1 MQGKGGIQRKII
13 HFTCKIKTLFA
24 YLEKLLYLCA
34 DFWKKCTS
42 FVRFGQENRITY
54 RKPSKQSMTHEQ
66 FTQIYLPFSGKMY
79 ALAYNLLR
87 NRDEARDCVQ
97 DVYSE
102 LWVKRD
108 TIEPDKPPLPFV
120 LTMVRNNC
128 LDRLK
133 SRSAQADD
141 ETLETLLDHNTEN
154 QIEAASDLNAVIQ
167 LIDKLPS
174 DQQIIL
180 RLRTIDGLE
189 IEQIQ
194 ELTHFSRENIYTLL
208 SRARKTLKEL
218 TAKL

>member
-1 MQGKGGIQRKII
+1 
-13 HFTCKIKTLFA
+13 
-24 YLEKLLYLCA
+24 
-34 DFWKKCTS
+34 
-42 FVRFGQENRITY
+42 
-54 RKPSKQSMTHEQ
+54 MTHEQ
-66 FTQIYLPFSGKMY
+66 FTQIYLPYSGKMY

-97 DVYSE
+97 DAYAE
-102 LWVKRD
+102 LWNKRD
-108 TIEPDKPPLPFV
+108 TIEPDKPPLALV

-133 SRSAQADD
+133 SRSTKADD
-141 ETLETLLDHNTEN
+141 EILETLLDHNTEN
-154 QIEAASDLNAVIQ
+154 QIDAASDLNAVIQ
-167 LIDKLPS
+167 LIDKLPH
-174 DQQIIL
+174 DQQLVL

>member
-1 MQGKGGIQRKII
+1 
-13 HFTCKIKTLFA
+13 
-24 YLEKLLYLCA
+24 
-34 DFWKKCTS
+34 
-42 FVRFGQENRITY
+42 
-54 RKPSKQSMTHEQ
+54 MTHEQ

-97 DVYSE
+97 DVYAE
-102 LWVKRD
+102 LWNKRD
-108 TIEPDKPPLPFV
+108 TIEPDKPPLALA

-133 SRSAQADD
+133 SRNTNTDD
-141 ETLETLLDHNTEN
+141 EILETLLDHNTEN
-154 QIEAASDLNAVIQ
+154 QIDAASDLNALIQ
-167 LIDKLPS
+167 LIDKLPH
-174 DQQIIL
+174 DQQLVL

-189 IEQIQ
+189 MEQIQ

-208 SRARKTLKEL
+208 SRARKSLKEL

>member
-1 MQGKGGIQRKII
+1 
-13 HFTCKIKTLFA
+13 
-24 YLEKLLYLCA
+24 
-34 DFWKKCTS
+34 
-42 FVRFGQENRITY
+42 
-54 RKPSKQSMTHEQ
+54 MTHEQ
-66 FTQIYLPFSGKMY
+66 FTQIYLPYSGKMY

-97 DVYSE
+97 DVYAE
-102 LWVKRD
+102 LWNKRD
-108 TIEPDKPPLPFV
+108 TIEPDKPPLALV

-133 SRSAQADD
+133 SRSTKADD
-141 ETLETLLDHNTEN
+141 EILETLLDHNTEN
-154 QIEAASDLNAVIQ
+154 QIDAASDLNAVIQ
-167 LIDKLPS
+167 LIDELPH
-174 DQQIIL
+174 DQQLVL

-208 SRARKTLKEL
+208 SRARKSLKEL

>member
-1 MQGKGGIQRKII
+1 
-13 HFTCKIKTLFA
+13 
-24 YLEKLLYLCA
+24 
-34 DFWKKCTS
+34 
-42 FVRFGQENRITY
+42 
-54 RKPSKQSMTHEQ
+54 MTHEQ

-97 DVYSE
+97 DAYAE
-102 LWVKRD
+102 LWNKRD
-108 TIEPDKPPLPFV
+108 TIEPDKQPLALV

-133 SRSAQADD
+133 TRSTKADD
-141 ETLETLLDHNTEN
+141 EILETLLDHNTEN
-154 QIEAASDLNAVIQ
+154 QIDAASDLNAVIQ
-167 LIDKLPS
+167 LIDKLPR
-174 DQQIIL
+174 DQQLVL

-208 SRARKTLKEL
+208 SRARKSLKEL

>member
-1 MQGKGGIQRKII
+1 
-13 HFTCKIKTLFA
+13 
-24 YLEKLLYLCA
+24 
-34 DFWKKCTS
+34 
-42 FVRFGQENRITY
+42 
-54 RKPSKQSMTHEQ
+54 MTHEQ

-97 DVYSE
+97 DVYAE
-102 LWVKRD
+102 LWNKRD
-108 TIEPDKPPLPFV
+108 TIEPDKPPLP
-120 LTMVRNNC
+120 MVRNNC

-133 SRSAQADD
+133 SRSTQADD

-154 QIEAASDLNAVIQ
+154 QIEAASDLNVVIQ

-174 DQQIIL
+174 DQQIII
-180 RLRTIDGLE
+180 RLRTIDVLE

>member
-1 MQGKGGIQRKII
+1 
-13 HFTCKIKTLFA
+13 
-24 YLEKLLYLCA
+24 
-34 DFWKKCTS
+34 
-42 FVRFGQENRITY
+42 
-54 RKPSKQSMTHEQ
+54 MTHEQ

-97 DVYSE
+97 DAYVE
-102 LWVKRD
+102 LWNKRD
-108 TIEPDKPPLPFV
+108 TIEPDKPPLALV

-133 SRSAQADD
+133 TRSTKADD
-141 ETLETLLDHNTEN
+141 EILETLLDHNTEN
-154 QIEAASDLNAVIQ
+154 QIDAASDLNAVIQ
-167 LIDKLPS
+167 LIDKLPR
-174 DQQIIL
+174 DQQLVL

-208 SRARKTLKEL
+208 SRARKSLKEL

>member
-1 MQGKGGIQRKII
+1 
-13 HFTCKIKTLFA
+13 
-24 YLEKLLYLCA
+24 
-34 DFWKKCTS
+34 
-42 FVRFGQENRITY
+42 
-54 RKPSKQSMTHEQ
+54 MTHEQ
-66 FTQIYLPFSGKMY
+66 FTQIYLPYSGKMY

-97 DVYSE
+97 DAYAE
-102 LWVKRD
+102 LWNKRD
-108 TIEPDKPPLPFV
+108 TIEPDKPPLALV

-133 SRSAQADD
+133 SRSTKADD
-141 ETLETLLDHNTEN
+141 EILETLLDHNTEN
-154 QIEAASDLNAVIQ
+154 QIDAASDLNAVIQ
-167 LIDKLPS
+167 LIDKLPR
-174 DQQIIL
+174 DQQLVL

-208 SRARKTLKEL
+208 SRARKSLKEL

>member
-1 MQGKGGIQRKII
+1 
-13 HFTCKIKTLFA
+13 
-24 YLEKLLYLCA
+24 
-34 DFWKKCTS
+34 
-42 FVRFGQENRITY
+42 
-54 RKPSKQSMTHEQ
+54 MTHEQ

-97 DVYSE
+97 DVYAE
-102 LWVKRD
+102 LWIKRD
-108 TIEPDKPPLPFV
+108 TIEPDKPPLALV

-128 LDRLK
+128 LDHLK
-133 SRSAQADD
+133 SRSTNADD
-141 ETLETLLDHNTEN
+141 EILETLLDHNTEN
-154 QIEAASDLNAVIQ
+154 QIDAASDLNAVIQ
-167 LIDKLPS
+167 LIDKLPH
-174 DQQIIL
+174 DQQLVL

>member
-1 MQGKGGIQRKII
+1 
-13 HFTCKIKTLFA
+13 
-24 YLEKLLYLCA
+24 
-34 DFWKKCTS
+34 
-42 FVRFGQENRITY
+42 
-54 RKPSKQSMTHEQ
+54 MTHEQ
-66 FTQIYLPFSGKMY
+66 FTQIYLPYSGKMY

-97 DVYSE
+97 DVYAE
-102 LWVKRD
+102 LWNKRD
-108 TIEPDKPPLPFV
+108 TIEPDKPPLALV

-133 SRSAQADD
+133 SRSTKADD
-141 ETLETLLDHNTEN
+141 EILETLLDHNTEN
-154 QIEAASDLNAVIQ
+154 QIDAASDLNAVIQ
-167 LIDKLPS
+167 LIDKLPH
-174 DQQIIL
+174 DQQLVL

-208 SRARKTLKEL
+208 SRARKSLKEL

>member
-1 MQGKGGIQRKII
+1 
-13 HFTCKIKTLFA
+13 
-24 YLEKLLYLCA
+24 
-34 DFWKKCTS
+34 
-42 FVRFGQENRITY
+42 
-54 RKPSKQSMTHEQ
+54 MTHEQ
-66 FTQIYLPFSGKMY
+66 FLAHKEHDKFTQIYLPFSGKMY

-97 DVYSE
+97 DAYAE
-102 LWVKRD
+102 LWNKRD
-108 TIEPDKPPLPFV
+108 TIEPDKPPLALV

-133 SRSAQADD
+133 SRSTKADD
-141 ETLETLLDHNTEN
+141 EILETLLDHNTEN
-154 QIEAASDLNAVIQ
+154 QIDAASDLNAVIQ
-167 LIDKLPS
+167 LIDKLPH
-174 DQQIIL
+174 DQQLVL

-208 SRARKTLKEL
+208 SRARKSLKEL

>member
-1 MQGKGGIQRKII
+1 MP
-13 HFTCKIKTLFA
+13 
-24 YLEKLLYLCA
+24 Y
-34 DFWKKCTS
+34 
-42 FVRFGQENRITY
+42 
-54 RKPSKQSMTHEQ
+54 
-66 FTQIYLPFSGKMY
+66 SGKMY

-97 DVYSE
+97 DVYAE
-102 LWVKRD
+102 LWNKRD
-108 TIEPDKPPLPFV
+108 TIEPDKPPLALV

-133 SRSAQADD
+133 TRSTKADD
-141 ETLETLLDHNTEN
+141 EILETLLDHNTEN
-154 QIEAASDLNAVIQ
+154 QIDAASDLNAVIQ
-167 LIDKLPS
+167 LIDKLPR
-174 DQQIIL
+174 DQQLVL

-208 SRARKTLKEL
+208 SRARKSLKEL

>member
-1 MQGKGGIQRKII
+1 
-13 HFTCKIKTLFA
+13 
-24 YLEKLLYLCA
+24 
-34 DFWKKCTS
+34 
-42 FVRFGQENRITY
+42 
-54 RKPSKQSMTHEQ
+54 MTHEQ
-66 FTQIYLPFSGKMY
+66 FTQIYLPYSGKMY

-97 DVYSE
+97 DAYAE
-102 LWVKRD
+102 LWNKRD
-108 TIEPDKPPLPFV
+108 TIEPDKPPLALV

-133 SRSAQADD
+133 TRSTKADD
-141 ETLETLLDHNTEN
+141 EILETLLDHNTEN
-154 QIEAASDLNAVIQ
+154 QIDAASDLNAVIQ
-167 LIDKLPS
+167 LFDKLPR
-174 DQQIIL
+174 DQQLVL

-208 SRARKTLKEL
+208 SRARKSLKEL

>member
-1 MQGKGGIQRKII
+1 
-13 HFTCKIKTLFA
+13 
-24 YLEKLLYLCA
+24 
-34 DFWKKCTS
+34 
-42 FVRFGQENRITY
+42 
-54 RKPSKQSMTHEQ
+54 MTHEQ
-66 FTQIYLPFSGKMY
+66 FTQIYLPYSGKMY

-97 DVYSE
+97 DVYAE
-102 LWVKRD
+102 LWNKRD
-108 TIEPDKPPLPFV
+108 TIEPDKPPLALV

-133 SRSAQADD
+133 TRSTKADD
-141 ETLETLLDHNTEN
+141 EILETLLDHNTEN
-154 QIEAASDLNAVIQ
+154 QIDAASDLNAVIQ
-167 LIDKLPS
+167 LIDKLPR
-174 DQQIIL
+174 DQQLVL

-208 SRARKTLKEL
+208 SRARKSLKEL

>member
-1 MQGKGGIQRKII
+1 
-13 HFTCKIKTLFA
+13 
-24 YLEKLLYLCA
+24 
-34 DFWKKCTS
+34 
-42 FVRFGQENRITY
+42 
-54 RKPSKQSMTHEQ
+54 MTHEQ
-66 FTQIYLPFSGKMY
+66 FTQIYLPHSGKMY

-97 DVYSE
+97 DAYAE
-102 LWVKRD
+102 LWNKRD
-108 TIEPDKPPLPFV
+108 TIEPDKPPLALV

-133 SRSAQADD
+133 SRSTKADD

-167 LIDKLPS
+167 LIDKLPH
-174 DQQIIL
+174 DQQLVL

>member
-1 MQGKGGIQRKII
+1 MK
-13 HFTCKIKTLFA
+13 
-24 YLEKLLYLCA
+24 
-34 DFWKKCTS
+34 
-42 FVRFGQENRITY
+42 
-54 RKPSKQSMTHEQ
+54 HEQ
-66 FTQIYLPFSGKMY
+66 FLAHKEHDKFTQIYLPFSGKMY

-97 DVYSE
+97 DAYVE
-102 LWVKRD
+102 LWNKRD
-108 TIEPDKPPLPFV
+108 TIEPDKPPLALV

-133 SRSAQADD
+133 SRSTKADD
-141 ETLETLLDHNTEN
+141 EILETLLDHNTEN
-154 QIEAASDLNAVIQ
+154 QIDAASDLNAVIQ
-167 LIDKLPS
+167 LIDKLPH
-174 DQQIIL
+174 DQQLVL

-208 SRARKTLKEL
+208 SRARKSLKEL

>member
-1 MQGKGGIQRKII
+1 MAHDLHCIMYTII
-13 HFTCKIKTLFA
+13 RAGNL
-24 YLEKLLYLCA
+24 
-34 DFWKKCTS
+34 
-42 FVRFGQENRITY
+42 VRHHT
-54 RKPSKQSMTHEQ
+54 MTHEQ

-97 DVYSE
+97 DVYAE
-102 LWVKRD
+102 LWSKRD

-133 SRSAQADD
+133 RAKAELNDD
-141 ETLETLLDHNTEN
+141 IFEILTTNDTIR
-154 QIEAASDLNAVIQ
+154 QIDAASDLNAVLQ
-167 LIDKLPS
+167 LIAKLPPG
-174 DQQIIL
+174 QQTVL

-189 IEQIQ
+189 IDQIQ
-194 ELTHFSRENIYTLL
+194 ELTRFSRENIYTLL

>member
-1 MQGKGGIQRKII
+1 
-13 HFTCKIKTLFA
+13 
-24 YLEKLLYLCA
+24 
-34 DFWKKCTS
+34 
-42 FVRFGQENRITY
+42 
-54 RKPSKQSMTHEQ
+54 
-66 FTQIYLPFSGKMY
+66 
-79 ALAYNLLR
+79 
-87 NRDEARDCVQ
+87 
-97 DVYSE
+97 
-102 LWVKRD
+102 
-108 TIEPDKPPLPFV
+108 
-120 LTMVRNNC
+120 MVRNNC

-133 SRSAQADD
+133 SRSTQADD

-167 LIDKLPS
+167 LIDKLPC
-174 DQQIIL
+174 DQQIII

>member
-1 MQGKGGIQRKII
+1 
-13 HFTCKIKTLFA
+13 
-24 YLEKLLYLCA
+24 
-34 DFWKKCTS
+34 
-42 FVRFGQENRITY
+42 
-54 RKPSKQSMTHEQ
+54 MTHEQ

-97 DVYSE
+97 DVYAE
-102 LWVKRD
+102 LWNKRD
-108 TIEPDKPPLPFV
+108 TIEPDKPPLPYV

-141 ETLETLLDHNTEN
+141 ETLEMLLDHNTEN

-174 DQQIIL
+174 DQQIIAASDLNAVLRLIEKLPSDQQIIL

-189 IEQIQ
+189 IDQIQ

>member
-1 MQGKGGIQRKII
+1 
-13 HFTCKIKTLFA
+13 
-24 YLEKLLYLCA
+24 
-34 DFWKKCTS
+34 
-42 FVRFGQENRITY
+42 
-54 RKPSKQSMTHEQ
+54 MTHEQ

-97 DVYSE
+97 DAYAE
-102 LWVKRD
+102 LWNKRD
-108 TIEPDKPPLPFV
+108 TIEPDKPPLALV

-133 SRSAQADD
+133 TRSTKADD
-141 ETLETLLDHNTEN
+141 EILETLLDHNTEN
-154 QIEAASDLNAVIQ
+154 QIDAASDLNAVIQ
-167 LIDKLPS
+167 LIDKLPR
-174 DQQIIL
+174 DQQLVL

-208 SRARKTLKEL
+208 SRARKSLKEL

>member
-1 MQGKGGIQRKII
+1 
-13 HFTCKIKTLFA
+13 
-24 YLEKLLYLCA
+24 
-34 DFWKKCTS
+34 
-42 FVRFGQENRITY
+42 
-54 RKPSKQSMTHEQ
+54 MTHEQ

-97 DVYSE
+97 DAYVE
-102 LWVKRD
+102 LWNKRD
-108 TIEPDKPPLPFV
+108 TIEPDKPPLALV

-133 SRSAQADD
+133 TRNTKADD
-141 ETLETLLDHNTEN
+141 EILETLLDHNTEN
-154 QIEAASDLNAVIQ
+154 QIDAASDLNAVIQ
-167 LIDKLPS
+167 LIDKLPR
-174 DQQIIL
+174 DQQLVL

-208 SRARKTLKEL
+208 SRARKSLKEL

>member
-1 MQGKGGIQRKII
+1 
-13 HFTCKIKTLFA
+13 
-24 YLEKLLYLCA
+24 
-34 DFWKKCTS
+34 
-42 FVRFGQENRITY
+42 
-54 RKPSKQSMTHEQ
+54 MTHEQ
-66 FTQIYLPFSGKMY
+66 FTQIYLPYSGKMY

-97 DVYSE
+97 DAYAE
-102 LWVKRD
+102 LWNKRD
-108 TIEPDKPPLPFV
+108 TIEPDKPPLALV

-133 SRSAQADD
+133 SRSTKADD
-141 ETLETLLDHNTEN
+141 EILETLLDHNTEN
-154 QIEAASDLNAVIQ
+154 QIDAASDLNAVIQ
-167 LIDKLPS
+167 LIDKLPH
-174 DQQIIL
+174 DQQLVL

-208 SRARKTLKEL
+208 SRARKSLKEL

>member
-1 MQGKGGIQRKII
+1 MIQILVQEAG
-13 HFTCKIKTLFA
+13 FGSLFV
-24 YLEKLLYLCA
+24 
-34 DFWKKCTS
+34 DKKCS
-42 FVRFGQENRITY
+42 PVVRFWRLNRITY
-54 RKPSKQSMTHEQ
+54 RKPSEQSMTHEQ

-97 DVYSE
+97 DVYAE
-102 LWVKRD
+102 LWNKRD

-133 SRSAQADD
+133 SRSTQADD

-174 DQQIIL
+174 DQQIII

>member
-1 MQGKGGIQRKII
+1 
-13 HFTCKIKTLFA
+13 
-24 YLEKLLYLCA
+24 
-34 DFWKKCTS
+34 
-42 FVRFGQENRITY
+42 
-54 RKPSKQSMTHEQ
+54 MTHEQ

-102 LWVKRD
+102 LW
-108 TIEPDKPPLPFV
+108 I
-120 LTMVRNNC
+120 
-128 LDRLK
+128 
-133 SRSAQADD
+133 QADD

-154 QIEAASDLNAVIQ
+154 QIDAASDLNAVLQMIE
-167 LIDKLPS
+167 KLPP
-174 DQQIIL
+174 DQQLVL

-208 SRARKTLKEL
+208 SRARKSLKEL

>member
-1 MQGKGGIQRKII
+1 
-13 HFTCKIKTLFA
+13 
-24 YLEKLLYLCA
+24 
-34 DFWKKCTS
+34 
-42 FVRFGQENRITY
+42 
-54 RKPSKQSMTHEQ
+54 MTHEK

-97 DVYSE
+97 DVYAE
-102 LWVKRD
+102 LWNKRD
-108 TIEPDKPPLPFV
+108 TIEPDKPPLPLV
-120 LTMVRNNC
+120 LTMVRNSC
-128 LDRLK
+128 LDRFK
-133 SRSAQADD
+133 SRSTQADD
-141 ETLETLLDHNTEN
+141 ETLEALLDYNTEN
-154 QIEAASDLNAVIQ
+154 QIDAASELSAVIQ
-167 LIDKLPS
+167 LMNNLPR